1 MEKGFMHPHRRR
13 TEHDLDREE
22 IWLRE
27 QLRTLD
33 HVPPSVTAQSIMA
46 RARKGRDARRRLA
59 AGFILALAASGAAY
73 AAPGSP
79 LPGAIDRLIHTL
91 VPAKKPTTQPAL
103 DSLPQAGIAVPPGER
118 FIVEFASAQ
127 AGDTA
132 DVSLIHGDKVVVKV
146 LGGATTFVSEA
157 ERLVVRHE
165 GTPGKFQVQVPRD
178 APSVKLVVGDRPL
191 WVKQGSRIDGPDVLP
206 LSHKASSPAPGP

>member
-1 MEKGFMHPHRRR
+1 MHPDRGR

-27 QLRTLD
+27 QLKSLD
-33 HVPPSVTAQSIMA
+33 HVPPSLTPQSIMA

-79 LPGAIDRLIHTL
+79 LPGAIDRVIQTL
-91 VPAKKPTTQPAL
+91 LPSGKPTTPPAT
-103 DSLPQAGIAVPPGER
+103 DSSLAQAGIAVPPGER

-132 DVSLIHGDKVVVKV
+132 EVLLIHGDKVVVKAS
-146 LGGATTFVSEA
+146 GGATTFVSEA
-157 ERLVVRHE
+157 DRLLVRHE
-165 GTPGKFQVQVPRD
+165 GTPVRFQVQVPRS
-178 APSVKLVVGDRPL
+178 APSVTLVAGDRPL
-191 WVKQGSRIDGPDVLP
+191 WVKQGARIDGPDVLP
-206 LSHKASSPAPGP
+206 LLSGTTAPAP